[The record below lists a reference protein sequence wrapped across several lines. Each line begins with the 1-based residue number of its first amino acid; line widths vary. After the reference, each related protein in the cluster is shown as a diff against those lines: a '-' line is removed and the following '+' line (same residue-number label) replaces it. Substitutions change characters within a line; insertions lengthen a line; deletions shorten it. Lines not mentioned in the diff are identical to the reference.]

1 MLVANLAANARARPE
16 LERTLWQWLAVAAL
30 LVVAF
35 PAARGHSL
43 WFGPAAFWLL
53 GAPIASLS
61 MFYRHELA
69 AAWRGILLGAF
80 VASAAPR
87 RRRPMTFVLP
97 GPQGGRDSLRLPVSG
112 ASNATHLDPLPGR
125 RPARQQRRSSCDD
138 RRYLPVAGR
147 R

>member
-1 MLVANLAANARARPE
+1 MLIANVVAGAARPAARPE
-16 LERTLWQWLAVAAL
+16 LERSLWQWLAVAAL
-30 LVVAF
+30 LVLVF
-35 PAARGHSL
+35 PAARGESL

-53 GAPIASLS
+53 AAPIASLS

-69 AAWRGILLGAF
+69 AVWHGIL
-80 VASAAPR
+80 VPAPR

-97 GPQGGRDSLRLPVSG
+97 GPRGGRDSLRLPVSG

-125 RPARQQRRSSCDD
+125 RPARQQRRSPRDD
-138 RRYLPVAGR
+138 RRSLPVAGR